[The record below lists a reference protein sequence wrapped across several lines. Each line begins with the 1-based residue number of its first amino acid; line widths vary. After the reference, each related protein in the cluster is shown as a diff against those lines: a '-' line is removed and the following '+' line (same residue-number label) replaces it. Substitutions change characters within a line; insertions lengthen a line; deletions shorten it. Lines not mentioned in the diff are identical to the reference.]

1 MKYDC
6 LYAIYNDRRYE
17 CSIEGENLIEIYGNR
32 FDKGFEEFMGIYSKM
47 ISRNECSRVYRKT
60 LCFKY
65 NNDNF
70 LIREEKDNMV
80 LLETGPRSYDLKK
93 LGFTKILNDTFQK
106 WVNINEGEKYWAIT
120 EY

>member
-1 MKYDC
+1 MI
-6 LYAIYNDRRYE
+6 YAEYNKKTFE
-17 CSIEGENLIEIYGNR
+17 CSMSGGGKIIKLLSDSYIEG
-32 FDKGFEEFMGIYSKM
+32 FKKGITRYYLQVE
-47 ISRNECSRVYRKT
+47 RQNCTRVYRKT

>member
-1 MKYDC
+1 MKNG
-6 LYAIYNDRRYE
+6 LFAIYKGEEFE
-17 CSIEGENLIEIYGNR
+17 CSFVTDDVLHLISSKERAG
-32 FDKGFEEFMGIYSKM
+32 FDNFMGTYSMSVKR
-47 ISRNECSRVYRKT
+47 IECERVYGKT

-65 NNDNF
+65 NNDSF

-93 LGFTKILNDTFQK
+93 LGFKKILNDTFQK
-106 WVNINEGEKYWAIT
+106 WVNVNEGEKYWAIT